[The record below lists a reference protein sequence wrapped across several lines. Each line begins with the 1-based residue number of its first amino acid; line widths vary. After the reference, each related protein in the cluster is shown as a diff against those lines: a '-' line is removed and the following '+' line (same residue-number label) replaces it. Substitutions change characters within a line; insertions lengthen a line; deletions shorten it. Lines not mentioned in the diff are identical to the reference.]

1 MRRRSMEVCKVRAVL
16 GRSGWSSNK
25 SKMSRRLAILVCLL
39 LMAAAGCSPVHN
51 VNTAAT
57 REFVKELE
65 AFTPAVENVRFTFQ
79 RPDLYCRIDMSRE
92 PSEEELEGILARI
105 GEFATVE
112 NMNEIARS
120 VRWGL
125 EISNIYLD
133 INTDRDRQTV
143 EHAYYAR
150 YFKTF
155 DASDRS
161 EANIEAYSVW
171 YEREL
176 PRN

>member
-1 MRRRSMEVCKVRAVL
+1 MT
-16 GRSGWSSNK
+16 
-25 SKMSRRLAILVCLL
+25 RRLALLFCFLL
-39 LMAAAGCSPVHN
+39 LAAGCSTTHH

-57 REFVKELE
+57 KELSKE
-65 AFTPAVENVRFTFQ
+65 LKDFSPAVVKVQFTFT

-92 PSEEELEGILARI
+92 PSEDELEWILARI

-112 NMNEIARS
+112 NVADIARS

-125 EISNIYLD
+125 EISHIYLD
-133 INTDRDRQTV
+133 INTDQDRQTV
-143 EHAYYAR
+143 EHAYFAK

-161 EANIEAYSVW
+161 EENIEAYRVW
-171 YEREL
+171 YEWTR
-176 PRN
+176 